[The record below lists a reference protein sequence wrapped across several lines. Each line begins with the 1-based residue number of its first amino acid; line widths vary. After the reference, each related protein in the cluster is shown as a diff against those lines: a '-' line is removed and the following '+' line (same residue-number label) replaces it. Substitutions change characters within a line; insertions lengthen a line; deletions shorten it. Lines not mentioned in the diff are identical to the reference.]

1 MRLSAQKVVPWSFE
15 TYNITGMNRLISIFV
30 LLSAVMPCYAQ
41 TASSGSAH
49 AQTPERA
56 ASIPKTDLLSPFSGL
71 EIDGPMNVT
80 LKRIDK
86 SEDTRIV
93 YDTKG
98 DISSK
103 FKASV
108 NKDGMLRVEEGFDQK
123 RENVTDVTI
132 YYDSLSYVKVAHA
145 TVSFDG
151 PLECRILDMSVTG
164 GAAVT
169 ADVQALDTFI
179 ECTGKSSL
187 IINGS
192 SRYLKI
198 GVSTAK
204 IEAWGLNTVSSTI
217 EASHGANV
225 RIRSSERLEA
235 VTSTGAKIFYR
246 GNPGIVRGKT
256 SLFGGDIIS
265 VD

>member
-1 MRLSAQKVVPWSFE
+1 
-15 TYNITGMNRLISIFV
+15 MNRLISIFIF
-30 LLSAVMPCYAQ
+30 LSAVMPCCAQ

-49 AQTPERA
+49 VQSPERA

-71 EIDGPMNVT
+71 EIDGPMNVS
-80 LKRIDK
+80 LKRIGK
-86 SEDTRIV
+86 GEDTKIV

-108 NKDGMLRVEEGFDQK
+108 NKEGILRVEESFDQK
-123 RENVTDVTI
+123 REAVTDVTI
-132 YYDSLSYVKVAHA
+132 FYDSLSYIKIAHA

-151 PLECRILDMSVTG
+151 PLECRILDMSITG
-164 GAAVT
+164 GAIVT
-169 ADVQALDTFI
+169 ADVQALDTFV

-187 IINGS
+187 VIGGS
-192 SRYLKI
+192 SRYFKI
-198 GVSTAK
+198 DVSTAK
-204 IEAWGLNTVSSTI
+204 IEAWGLNTVSSI
-217 EASHGANV
+217 VEASHGANV
-225 RIRSSERLEA
+225 RIKSSERLEA
-235 VTSTGAKIFYR
+235 VTSTAAKVFYR
-246 GNPGIVRGKT
+246 GNPEIVRGKT